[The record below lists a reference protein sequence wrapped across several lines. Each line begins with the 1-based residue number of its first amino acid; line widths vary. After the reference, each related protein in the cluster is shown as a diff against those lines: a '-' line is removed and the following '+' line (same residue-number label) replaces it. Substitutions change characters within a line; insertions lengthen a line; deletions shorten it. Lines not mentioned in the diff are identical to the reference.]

1 MTTTTIHRACNLCE
15 AICGLEITLVDGEIQ
30 SIKGD
35 KNDPLSQGHICPK
48 AVALQDIQNDPDRL
62 RTPVRR
68 TANGWVPI
76 EWDEAIEL
84 VASRLAAIHQQQ
96 GADAIGIYLGN
107 PNVHNYG
114 SLTHAGNFLGLIRTK
129 NRFSATSVDQLPHQL
144 VALQLYGH
152 QFNIPIPDMDRT
164 DYFLMLGNNPM
175 ASNGSIM
182 TVPNFPK
189 RLKALQ
195 ARGGRLVVVDPRY
208 SETAAVADAH
218 HFITPGSDI
227 LFIFSLL
234 QHIFAKRLDRPLP
247 DYVTGIDAVKAELAE
262 FTPEAVAPYCGISAA
277 EIKQIAEDFA
287 GAKAAVCHGRIGCSV
302 QPFGGLCQ
310 WAIQVLNIVTGN
322 LDQPGGA
329 MMTQPA
335 VDMVNSPFGKAGSF
349 DRWRSRV
356 SQLPEFSGE
365 LPAACMIEE
374 MATPGEGQIR
384 ALITAAGN
392 PVLSTPNGKALE
404 AQIRQLEFVVCIDPW
419 INETTCHADV
429 ILPPTTPLEH
439 DHYDL
444 IFHSFAVRNT
454 ARYSPAVFPKP
465 EGAMHDW
472 EIYNALGAALAA
484 KLGQTPRQ
492 TPAPHQLMDFA
503 LQSGPYGKAAKHPAA
518 LSIKALADQPSGAD
532 LGPLQSCLPERLKT
546 ADQTI
551 ALDNALYLSDIP
563 RAKALLTASTKA
575 GLMLI
580 GRRHVRSN
588 NSWLHNSKRLVKGK
602 TRHELLM
609 HPDDMAQRQLV
620 DGQQVCI
627 RSRVGQIE
635 TEVLASNEVM
645 PGVVS
650 LPHGWGHRRAG
661 VKQSIASSLQGESCN
676 DLTDEKRLDPLTGN
690 AAVNGVPVEVEAA

>member
-15 AICGLEITLVDGEIQ
+15 AICGLEITVTDGVIQ

-48 AVALQDIQNDPDRL
+48 AVALKDIQEDPDRL
-62 RTPVRR
+62 RAPVRR
-68 TANGWVPI
+68 TANGWVEI
-76 EWDEAIEL
+76 SWDEAIEL
-84 VASRLAAIHQQQ
+84 VTSRLAAIHESQ

-129 NRFSATSVDQLPHQL
+129 NRYSATSVDQLPHQL

-152 QFNIPIPDMDRT
+152 QFNIPIPDMDHT

-195 ARGGRLVVVDPRY
+195 ARGGKLVVIDPRRT
-208 SETAAVADAH
+208 ETAEVASSH

-234 QHIFAKRLDRPLP
+234 QHIFAEGLN
-247 DYVTGIDAVKAELAE
+247 AELPGYIRGLDEVKTAVAE
-262 FTPEAVAPYCGISAA
+262 FTPEAVAVHCGIAA
-277 EIKQIAEDFA
+277 DEIKQIAVDFA
-287 GAKAAVCHGRIGCSV
+287 ASPAAVCHGRMGCSV

-322 LDQPGGA
+322 LDKPGGA

-335 VDMVNSPFGKAGSF
+335 VDLVNSPFGKAGSF

-356 SQLPEFSGE
+356 GNLPEFSGE
-365 LPAACMIEE
+365 LPAACMIDE
-374 MATPGEGQIR
+374 MATPGEGRMR

-404 AQIRQLEFVVCIDPW
+404 AQIKQLEFVVCVDPW

-444 IFHSFAVRNT
+444 IFHGFAVRNT
-454 ARYSPAVFPKP
+454 ARYSPPVFDKP
-465 EGAMHDW
+465 AGAMHDW
-472 EIYNALGAALAA
+472 EIYNALGAALAE
-484 KLGQTPRQ
+484 KLGKPPRN

-503 LQSGPYGKAAKHPAA
+503 LQSGPYSKGAKHEAA
-518 LSIKALADQPSGAD
+518 LSIKALIDSPSGVD
-532 LGPLQSCLPERLKT
+532 LGPLQSCLPQRLKT
-546 ADQTI
+546 PDQTI
-551 ALDNALYLSDIP
+551 ALNNALYMSDIG
-563 RAKALLTASTKA
+563 RAKALLSSP
-575 GLMLI
+575 GDDNLLLI

-588 NSWLHNSKRLVKGK
+588 NSWMHNSHRLVKGK

-609 HPDDMAQRQLV
+609 HPNDMENRSLS
-620 DGQQVCI
+620 DGQRVRI
-627 RSRVGQIE
+627 SSRVGEIE
-635 TEVLASNEVM
+635 TEVQASDEVM

-650 LPHGWGHRRAG
+650 LPHGWGHKRAG
-661 VKQSIASSLQGESCN
+661 VRQAIASSLQGESCN
-676 DLTDEKRLDPLTGN
+676 DLTDHQRVDPLTGN
-690 AAVNGVPVEVEAA
+690 AAVNGVPVEVQAA

>member
-35 KNDPLSQGHICPK
+35 PNDPLSQGHICPK
-48 AVALQDIQNDPDRL
+48 AVALQDIQADPDRL
-62 RTPVRR
+62 RSPVRR

-76 EWDEAIEL
+76 EWQEAIEL
-84 VASRLAAIHQQQ
+84 VASRLADIHQQQ

-114 SLTHAGNFLGLIRTK
+114 SLTHAGNFLGLIRSK

-144 VALQLYGH
+144 AALQLYGH

-189 RLKALQ
+189 RLKQLQ
-195 ARGGRLVVVDPRY
+195 ARGGKLIVVDPRF

-234 QHIFAKRLDRPLP
+234 QHIFAKQLDAPLP
-247 DYVTGIDAVKAELAE
+247 AYVTGLEAVKQELAG
-262 FTPEAVAPYCGISAA
+262 FTPDVVAMHCGIAA
-277 EIKQIAEDFA
+277 DTIKQIAESFA
-287 GAKAAVCHGRIGCSV
+287 TADSAVCHGRMGCSV

-322 LDQPGGA
+322 LDKPGGA
-329 MMTQPA
+329 MLTQPA

-349 DRWRSRV
+349 DRWGSRV
-356 SQLPEFSGE
+356 SGLPEFSGE

-392 PVLSTPNGKALE
+392 PVLSTPNGPALE
-404 AQIRQLEFVVCIDPW
+404 KQIKQLEFVVCIDPW

-465 EGAMHDW
+465 DGAMHDW

-503 LQSGPYGKAAKHPAA
+503 LQSGPYGKAAKHPAE
-518 LSIKALADQPSGAD
+518 LSIKALTEQPSGVD
-532 LGPLQSCLPERLKT
+532 LGPLQACLPGRLKT
-546 ADQTI
+546 ADQTV
-551 ALDNALYLSDIP
+551 ALDNPLYLSDIA
-563 RAKALLTASTKA
+563 RAKALLQRNTDN

-588 NSWLHNSKRLVKGK
+588 NSWLHNSRRLVKGK
-602 TRHELLM
+602 TRHQLLM
-609 HPDDMAQRQLV
+609 HPDDMQQRQLS
-620 DGQQVCI
+620 DGQQVRI
-627 RSRVGQIE
+627 RSRVGAIN
-635 TEVLASNEVM
+635 TEVQASREVM

-650 LPHGWGHRRAG
+650 LPHGWGHRRPG
-661 VKQSIASSLQGESCN
+661 VKQNIATSLQGESCN